1 MPKSFFE
8 IEHKFSLN
16 SSGLQQFA
24 EQLGCNM
31 ENNTSVNFPSEIA
44 AGSAGLIKV
53 QPDVWVFIIDV
64 TLNKPIRFTRI
75 PMEEDCWI
83 LYYDLSDHYSRHIV
97 DGVKHTIGYKAKL
110 GFAVMDSRIK
120 SSYISDIGDRA
131 YSLRIVIKK
140 SFLNKYLREKGFIE
154 NFWHILG
161 HNGTFF
167 YGQLDARSKVM
178 LYNLKKHK
186 MNSFNYEF
194 LLKSTTYNLL
204 GYFFERLN
212 INAPLRVVYEKDR
225 KAILMSN
232 KFLLSNLVVP
242 FPGIEKLAE
251 IANMSVTKYKYLYK
265 SIFGMTPAVF
275 FKNEKLL
282 LARELLESGNFKT
295 VGEVAF
301 LLGYQKLSYFSMIY
315 INQFGIYPVESLQT
329 IKIK

>member
-1 MPKSFFE
+1 MPKSYLE

-16 SSGLQQFA
+16 YSGLQQFA
-24 EQLGCNM
+24 DELGCRIQNKSLV
-31 ENNTSVNFPSEIA
+31 TFPPETA
-44 AGSAGLIKV
+44 TGSAALIKII
-53 QPDVWVFIIDV
+53 PEIWVFIIDV
-64 TLNKPIRFTRI
+64 TLYQPVRFTRI
-75 PMEEDCWI
+75 PTEEDCWI
-83 LYYDLSDHYSRHIV
+83 LYYDLSDDYSRHII
-97 DGVKHTIGYKAKL
+97 DGVLHTIGYKAKL

-140 SFLNKYLREKGFIE
+140 SFLNNYLKEKGFIE
-154 NFWHILG
+154 NFQDILG

-167 YGQLDARSKVM
+167 YGQLDGRSKVM
-178 LYNLKKHK
+178 LYNLKRYK

-212 INAPLRVVYEKDR
+212 IDIPVKVIYEKDR

-232 KFLLSNLVVP
+232 KFLLSNLLIP

-251 IANMSVTKYKYLYK
+251 IANMSVTKYKHLYK
-265 SIFGMTPAVF
+265 NIFGMTPAAF

-282 LARELLESGNFKT
+282 FARELLESGNFKT
-295 VGEVAF
+295 VAEVAI
-301 LLGYQKLSYFSMIY
+301 LLGYQKLSYFSMVY
-315 INQFGIYPVESLQT
+315 INQFGIYPVDSLQT
-329 IKIK
+329 IKTH